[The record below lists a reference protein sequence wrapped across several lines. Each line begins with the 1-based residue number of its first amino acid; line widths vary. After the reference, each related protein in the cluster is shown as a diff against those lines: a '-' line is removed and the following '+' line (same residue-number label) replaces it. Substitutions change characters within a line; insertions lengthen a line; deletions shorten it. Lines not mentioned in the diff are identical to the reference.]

1 MSDSMVAQIESLR
14 SMTVTQLREKY
25 RQVYGEDSRSGNKDW
40 LWKRIA
46 WRIQELK
53 HGGLSERAK
62 RRAAELANEA
72 DLRLRF
78 PQNAFTGLVNGN
90 PEKTKRVVRRITQSD
105 NRLPMPGTVLRRK
118 YKGKMYSVTV
128 LEDGFSYD
136 GRLYRSLSALA
147 GEITGS
153 HWNGFAFFN
162 I

>member
-1 MSDSMVAQIESLR
+1 MVAQIESLR
-14 SMTVTQLREKY
+14 NMTVTQLREKY

-72 DLRLRF
+72 DLRLRV

-90 PEKTKRVVRRITQSD
+90 PEKTKRVVRRITTSD

-153 HWNGFAFFN
+153 HWNGFTFFN

>member
-1 MSDSMVAQIESLR
+1 MTDSMVAQIESLR
-14 SMTVTQLREKY
+14 NMTVTQLREKY

-72 DLRLRF
+72 DLRLRV

-90 PEKTKRVVRRITQSD
+90 PEKTKRVVRRITTSD

-153 HWNGFAFFN
+153 HWNGFTFFN

>member
-1 MSDSMVAQIESLR
+1 MTDSMVAQIESLR
-14 SMTVTQLREKY
+14 NMTVTQLREKY

-72 DLRLRF
+72 DLRLRV

-90 PEKTKRVVRRITQSD
+90 SEKTKRVVRRITTSD

>member
-1 MSDSMVAQIESLR
+1 MSDSMVARIEALR

-25 RQVYGEDSRSGNKDW
+25 REVYGEDSRSGNKDW

-46 WRIQELK
+46 WRIQELE

-72 DLRLRF
+72 DLRLRV
-78 PQNAFTGLVNGN
+78 PQNAFTGFVNGN
-90 PEKTKRVVRRITQSD
+90 AQKTTRVVRKITPSD
-105 NRLPMPGTVLRRK
+105 KRLPMAGTVLRRQ

-128 LEDGFSYD
+128 LEDGFAYD

-147 GEITGS
+147 KEITGA